1 MCLPIRGI
9 VQAIQNCVM
18 VAFLYV
24 VSIYAIQNQH
34 YTMHMMD
41 QGAKTFKVQSLDII
55 IRHLA

>member
-1 MCLPIRGI
+1 MRPPIRGI

-34 YTMHMMD
+34 YTMHIMLSVHGPGR
-41 QGAKTFKVQSLDII
+41 QKLLKYSHGI
-55 IRHLA
+55 

>member
-1 MCLPIRGI
+1 MCPPIRGI

-34 YTMHMMD
+34 YTMHIMLHVSVHGPGRQD
-41 QGAKTFKVQSLDII
+41 
-55 IRHLA
+55 HLKYSHGI

>member
-1 MCLPIRGI
+1 MCPPIRGI

-34 YTMHMMD
+34 YTMHIMLSVH
-41 QGAKTFKVQSLDII
+41 GPGRLK
-55 IRHLA
+55 HLNYSHGI